1 MFLGRD
7 ALLKLKLRAM
17 RKGVWFRALPR
28 IDRVLIEATLRVTD
42 NVRSLVLMKSLC
54 AVAKK
59 LEILLEDKLLRATRE
74 FGFPLAQK
82 LGAIAQEWGNKSA
95 RDWSLDFRFARF
107 LATLSFNGHLAVGK

>member
-7 ALLKLKLRAM
+7 TLMKLKLRAM

-28 IDRVLIEATLRVTD
+28 IDRAIVEATLRVKD
-42 NVRSLVLMKSLC
+42 NVRSLVLIESLC

-59 LEILLEDKLLRATRE
+59 LEVLLEGKLLRATRE
-74 FGFPLAQK
+74 IGFPLAQK

-95 RDWSLDFRFARF
+95 RDWGLDLRFARF
-107 LATLSFNGHLAVGK
+107 LAAMNLNVHWTFGK